1 MITRPSRPSGRVA
14 MEAQGGKVE
23 FIDEKINDTDKV
35 IFADPVLQTL
45 GKKRRLIPVHAL
57 DETRHADPPTPC
69 QSLPQQR
76 EFPHSLGSYPELA
89 A

>member
-57 DETRHADPPTPC
+57 DETRHAKPPNHV
-69 QSLPQQR
+69 
-76 EFPHSLGSYPELA
+76 EV
-89 A
+89 